1 MRPIKFTSLW
11 LAIIMLAV
19 LVSACSGNK
28 ENNQGEHAASNS
40 QASAS
45 TTTPGASTAPPKIH
59 ILSSHSSFPFAAT
72 APEKEKEIYYE
83 ELKRISG
90 YDISYEF
97 LAHGD
102 DFRQQ
107 LALRFASG
115 DLADLVRTASIDWD
129 VHQGA
134 VDQNMFHELGPL
146 IDQYAPTLKKSIPDF
161 VWNSPKVSKN
171 GKIYG
176 IPVLTGQPAD
186 RIVMIRQDWL
196 DKLNMPVPETL
207 DDFLAFAE
215 GVKKNDMNGD
225 GNPNNEYALSL
236 TDGLA
241 WNDVFTGSFGVNP
254 ATWHVQG
261 DRLEPDFI
269 QPEMK
274 EAIAFY
280 KKLYDEGYIH
290 SDFVT
295 KKQADRRSEMYKGY
309 LGSWGAATY
318 QYATDGNP
326 EKYIDQPDAAITMIQ
341 PPKGPR
347 GETSLQV
354 QTDEIYFVFVIPTQT
369 KNPEEVIKYL
379 EWAWASPDAEQFFLY
394 GIKDHN
400 YQEVDGK
407 IVFDEE
413 FPGNKNGASG
423 FFRVSLNT
431 REIGINNPKVIAL
444 QPDSER
450 VLKAIEDSQATIVS
464 NDALF
469 MPDLKAMEGRPEL
482 SIGFI
487 SGNLFYDAFVKLV
500 VGKEPLDAGFDKFV
514 QEWKKRGGEAA
525 IQEAT
530 AWYNSTK

>member
-1 MRPIKFTSLW
+1 MRPTKSISLL
-11 LAIIMLAV
+11 LAIAILVAI
-19 LVSACSGNK
+19 VSACSSNNG
-28 ENNQGEHAASNS
+28 NNQGS
-40 QASAS
+40 QASTGSQNSNSSPTKEVAKS
-45 TTTPGASTAPPKIH
+45 MPKIS

-83 ELKRISG
+83 ELKRLSG
-90 YDISYEF
+90 YEVSYEF

-134 VDQNMFHELGPL
+134 VDQGMFYELGPL
-146 IDQYAPTLKKSIPDF
+146 IDEYAPTLKKSIPDF
-161 VWNSPKVSKN
+161 VWKSPKVSKD

-186 RIVMIRQDWL
+186 RIMMIRQDWL

-241 WNDVFTGSFGVNP
+241 WNDVFSGSFGVNP
-254 ATWHVQG
+254 TTWHIR
-261 DRLEPDFI
+261 DARLEPDFI

-280 KKLYDEGYIH
+280 KKLYEEGYIH

-295 KKQADRRSEMYKGY
+295 KKQADRRSEVYKGY

-318 QYATDGNP
+318 QYATDGNTAN
-326 EKYIDQPDAAITMIQ
+326 YIDQPDAQVSMIK

-347 GETSLQV
+347 GETGLQV
-354 QTDEIYFVFVIPTQT
+354 QTDEIYFIFVIPTRT

-379 EWAWASPDAEQFFLY
+379 EWTWSSPEADEFFLY

-400 YQEVDGK
+400 YREVDGK
-407 IVFDEE
+407 IEFDESA
-413 FPGNKNGASG
+413 PGNQNGASG

-444 QPDSER
+444 QPDSDR
-450 VLKAIEDSQATIVS
+450 VLKAIEDSKATIVS

-469 MPDLKAMEGRPEL
+469 MPELKAMEGRPEL
-482 SIGFI
+482 SVGFI

-500 VGKEPLDAGFDKFV
+500 VGKEPLDSGFDKFV
-514 QEWKKRGGEAA
+514 EEWKKRGGEAA

-530 AWYNSTK
+530 AWYNSTN